1 MFPRDLS
8 RLEVGKPRE
17 VVPFA
22 PEADGRRAE
31 PDGKGREVVGLGP
44 EVLDNGSEACGLGR
58 DPGVLVVVPVLRSRS
73 TVLLDAESVGT
84 SCEDAACRS

>member
-1 MFPRDLS
+1 VVGLLAFPCDLS

-22 PEADGRRAE
+22 LEADGRRAE

-44 EVLDNGSEACGLGR
+44 EARDNRPEACGVGR
-58 DPGVLVVVPVLRSRS
+58 DPGAVVPDP
-73 TVLLDAESVGT
+73 VLLDAESVGT